1 MNVIRKSGFGS
12 VNEISKKFVRRERP
26 DSELVFD
33 VGKMQRDVLSK
44 MLVVCGKVGSD
55 NAELYEKKANEIECD
70 FILEKGRSW
79 VLTQKTIREA
89 YEPGYHRG
97 VLLIG
102 DNKQLPATQI
112 AYHQVFG
119 FTDWFLQDLDGDS
132 IPDFPIGR
140 IFGPPQTV
148 LYHMDPLIIDSN
160 IAIVFDSQ
168 PGRSSLYVEGL
179 ARLGFDV
186 EVLSRFTERASRL
199 LSVSEFILQFSD
211 GVLTKR
217 IHGTPR
223 EWATGNS
230 PILTYEQAAT
240 IHFEGYPVIFSE
252 ACSTAQEGPLLRA
265 FLNSGALYIGSTL
278 ETMNNLEPSDDWR
291 MCPYSD
297 GVKFGFLDLLDSLE
311 MVGDVKVTV
320 DREIARNL
328 SPKVLTDLQDV
339 RNGKSNTLTEDQ
351 AVSACEWVLFGNPLR
366 KTTVGPNANY
376 TPGRILVDT

>member
-1 MNVIRKSGFGS
+1 MNIIRKPGSGS
-12 VNEISKKFVRRERP
+12 VNEISKKSVRRERP
-26 DSELVFD
+26 ERELIFD

-44 MLVVCGKVGSD
+44 MLVICGKVGSD
-55 NAELYEKKANEIECD
+55 NAELYEKKAKEIECD
-70 FILEKGRSW
+70 FILDKGRSW
-79 VLTQKTIREA
+79 VLTQKTIRGS
-89 YEPGYHRG
+89 YDPGYHRG

-102 DNKQLPATQI
+102 NNEQLPATQI

-179 ARLGFDV
+179 TRLGFDV
-186 EVLSRFTERASRL
+186 EVLSRFTEKASRL

-211 GVLTKR
+211 GVLTNR

-230 PILTYEQAAT
+230 AILTHEQAAT
-240 IHFEGYPVIFSE
+240 IHFEGYPVVFSE
-252 ACSTAQEGPLLRA
+252 ACNTAQEGPLLRA
-265 FLNSGALYIGSTL
+265 FLNQGALYIGSTL

-311 MVGDVKVTV
+311 MVGEVKMTV

-328 SPKVLTDLQDV
+328 SPKVLKDLQSV
-339 RNGKSNTLTEDQ
+339 RNGKSNVLSEDQ

-366 KTTVGPNANY
+366 RTTVGPNPSY